1 MLDWILVGLIVLFFF
16 GLGYLL
22 SIQSQRKF
30 DSVYKPSP
38 EPKTEV
44 MDFGPMEARVVPTH
58 ASTSNKFNNTI
69 GNANSGIIGPGVREV
84 VVASDWYMSRTLPT
98 EFDGPYWPHG
108 SIDYDFIYPGSDP
121 KRPLRN
127 QSLYASQTMLP

>member
-1 MLDWILVGLIVLFFF
+1 MKLMLRL
-16 GLGYLL
+16 
-22 SIQSQRKF
+22 
-30 DSVYKPSP
+30 
-38 EPKTEV
+38 
-44 MDFGPMEARVVPTH
+44 
-58 ASTSNKFNNTI
+58 TI

-98 EFDGPYWPHG
+98 EFDGPYWPRG
-108 SIDYDFIYPGSDP
+108 SIEYDFIYPGSDP

>member
-1 MLDWILVGLIVLFFF
+1 MLDWILVILIVCFFL

-38 EPKTEV
+38 KPPTEV
-44 MDFGPMEARVVPTH
+44 MDFGPMEDRVVPTH
-58 ASTSNKFNNTI
+58 ASYSNKFNDVI

-98 EFDGPYWPHG
+98 EFDGPYWPRG
-108 SIDYDFIYPGSDP
+108 SIETDFIYPGSDP
-121 KRPLRN
+121 KRPLRS